1 MNHGDLGSLFVAFM
15 VSTQSWGKGN
25 REDYIRPRREIDLIS
40 RKAPTCGRVEVE
52 SQVMQISF
60 EPFKDLFISI
70 VNRLPNHLSYFNEYN
85 AAKQDSEG

>member
-1 MNHGDLGSLFVAFM
+1 MGI
-15 VSTQSWGKGN
+15 
-25 REDYIRPRREIDLIS
+25 YIRPRREIDHILLN
-40 RKAPTCGRVEVE
+40 CGRVEVE